1 MQRMGLAVL
10 SLMALVF
17 LVNIMSALA
26 SAFGPTG
33 SAIGLAAIC
42 LVIVGIN
49 FAFNLDLLAPREKR
63 RGSA

>member
-1 MQRMGLAVL
+1 
-10 SLMALVF
+10 MALVF

-26 SAFGPTG
+26 SAFGAIG
-33 SAIGLAAIC
+33 SAIGLAGIC

-49 FAFNLDLLAPREKR
+49 VAFNFDLLLPRERR